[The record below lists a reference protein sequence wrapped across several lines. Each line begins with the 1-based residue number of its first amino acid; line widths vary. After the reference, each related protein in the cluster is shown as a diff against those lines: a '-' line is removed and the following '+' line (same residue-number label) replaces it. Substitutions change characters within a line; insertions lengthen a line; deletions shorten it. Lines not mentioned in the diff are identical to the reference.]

1 MARSGRRSACAERLP
16 GRWRQGVVLAA
27 TGLAILVNGGPASI
41 GSAHAGIPATDAAL
55 SSSADPFADLDIDN
69 LGAVPDAKLPP
80 PKTAR
85 MPARRPG
92 SSRSVSDSSAPSK
105 RNETGGTASSQT
117 SAVATK
123 SDRLDAP
130 KNGKGDLLPIGAKIL
145 DDVKGLD
152 MGALPPANPALP
164 GADALPYQLEI
175 YINGQ
180 PTGLIAEVF
189 RLPDG
194 GWAMKAREM
203 REVGLKPPAGSQDE
217 DLVRL
222 ADIGADVTYDAPL
235 QRLAI
240 TVDDSRRLPKVFD
253 LAGGNRKEPLD
264 VARPGTG
271 LVLNYDLLVAGRTDG
286 AFASASF
293 EGFSANLDSW
303 IYSPLGTLAGKG
315 FLRVDAFGAAR
326 FVRLD
331 TTWSYTDR
339 ARAMT
344 YQVGDVVTHG
354 PQWARSLRLGGVLAA
369 RNFRVRPD
377 LITVPLP
384 SLSATA
390 AVPTTVDVYL
400 NNIKVHSQ
408 QVPAGPFTI
417 SNIPAIT
424 NTGEARLVMQD
435 AAGREIVASQRFYV
449 SPSLLRAGLLD
460 FSVAAGVAR
469 RGYGIASFDYDR
481 DPVGMASFRYG
492 LTHRVTVHG
501 HMEAAQH
508 LFLGGGGVY
517 TSLMD
522 RMVIGAAGAVSHSR
536 FGTGFLAFGSLESR
550 IGPLSLSATAQHTFG
565 DYADLATLTA
575 STATTAALNGAALTG
590 TWMPEAMDTVT
601 LGYRLPFASASLTL
615 GYVHLKP
622 KDGRSEHHLNVGY
635 SQRLFGQAS
644 LYATAFTNLK
654 KPKETSFFL
663 GVSVPLGGNRGTASV
678 GGAYDLTGRWRAT
691 ASYARPLKPKDG
703 SVGWRARATHG
714 DLKSVEA
721 ALAWRTSKATLRAQA
736 MRIENNTTAR
746 ASVEGA
752 IVVADGSMFASNR
765 IHDSF
770 AIVNVGAPDVTVR
783 YENRPVGKTGR
794 DGKLL
799 LTTLRTH
806 ERNRISIAPE
816 DLPVDARIPKTKAI
830 VVPPQ
835 RSGVVVDFGVR
846 QVSDAALVTLVDAA
860 GQPLPAGVAV
870 SVPGQNEPFLVGY
883 DGQVYLEGLKAGAEN
898 EVTVDLGEDRAC
910 KARFRF
916 TPKPGEMVFIGPVT
930 CS

>member
-16 GRWRQGVVLAA
+16 FRWRRGLCLAA
-27 TGLAILVNGGPASI
+27 AGLALLAAGGPALT
-41 GSAHAGIPATDAAL
+41 GAAHAGIPGKDAAA
-55 SSSADPFADLDIDN
+55 SAPADPFANLDIDN
-69 LGAVPDAKLPP
+69 LGAVPDAQLPP
-80 PKTAR
+80 PETAGPSAKR
-85 MPARRPG
+85 DDSVGASTDSPAKPKKGAKDGKASRRK
-92 SSRSVSDSSAPSK
+92 SAAAAK
-105 RNETGGTASSQT
+105 G
-117 SAVATK
+117 
-123 SDRLDAP
+123 DRLDAP
-130 KNGKGDLLPIGAKIL
+130 ESGKGDLLL
-145 DDVKGLD
+145 EETKGLD
-152 MGALPPANPALP
+152 MSALPPADPALVNAGP
-164 GADALPYQLEI
+164 SAYQLEI
-175 YINGQ
+175 FINGQ

-194 GWAMKAREM
+194 GWGMKAREM
-203 REVGLKPPAGSQDE
+203 REVGLKPPAGKQDD

-222 ADIGADVTYDAPL
+222 SEIGAETLYDEAL
-235 QRLAI
+235 QRLEIA
-240 TVDDSRRLPKVFD
+240 VDDSRRLPKVFD

-271 LVLNYDLLVAGRTDG
+271 LVLNYDLLAAARTDG

-293 EGFSANLDSW
+293 EGFSANLDGW

-315 FLRVDAFGAAR
+315 FLRVDEFGSAR

-339 ARAMT
+339 ERAIT
-344 YQVGDVVTHG
+344 YQAGDIVTRG
-354 PQWARSLRLGGVLAA
+354 PQWARALRLGGVVAA

-384 SLSATA
+384 SLSGTA

-435 AAGREIVASQRFYV
+435 ASGREIVASQRFYV
-449 SPSLLRAGLLD
+449 SPALLRAGLLD

-481 DPVGMASFRYG
+481 NPLGTASIRYG
-492 LTHRVTVHG
+492 LTNRITVHG
-501 HMEAAQH
+501 HMEAARR
-508 LFLGGGGVY
+508 LFLGGGGVHA
-517 TSLMD
+517 SLMD
-522 RMVIGAAGAVSHSR
+522 RVVIGAAGAVSYSR

-550 IGPLSLSATAQHTFG
+550 VGPFTLSATAQHTFG

-575 STATTAALNGAALTG
+575 SSANTGALNGAALTG
-590 TWMPEAMDTVT
+590 AWMPEAMDTVT

-654 KPKETSFFL
+654 RPKKTSFFL
-663 GVSVPLGGNRGTASV
+663 GVSVPLGGEKGTASV

-691 ASYARPLKPKDG
+691 ANYTKPLKQKDG
-703 SVGWRARATHG
+703 SVGWRARATYG

-736 MRIENNTTAR
+736 MRIESNTTAR

-752 IVVADGSMFASNR
+752 IVLADGSLFASNR

-770 AIVNVGAPDVTVR
+770 AIVKVGAPDVTVR

-799 LTTLRTH
+799 LTTLRTY
-806 ERNRISIAPE
+806 ERNRISIDPQ
-816 DLPVDARIPKTKAI
+816 DLPVDARIPKTKTI

-835 RSGVVVDFGVR
+835 KSGVVVDFGVR
-846 QVSDAALVTLVDAA
+846 QASDAALVTLVDAA

-870 SVPGQNEPFLVGY
+870 SVAGQDEPFLVGY

-898 EVTVDLGEDRAC
+898 AVTVDLGDGRSC
-910 KARFRF
+910 MARFRF
-916 TPKPGEMVFIGPVT
+916 TPKPGEMVFIGPVP
-930 CS
+930 CD